1 MAETEHH
8 EHVRT
13 QEALE
18 TLTKWGRDPGTDGG
32 ENIVFSVARQGT
44 PSDAFLAAGDCTPFT
59 PSGSRGTLNGQPSG
73 SGGAPAACFVGFGG
87 PGGPPTVTQ
96 VPCTFSFDLNAGK
109 VTLAGAF
116 PNLPPSLDFRVEFG
130 KEFDGGGGENILF
143 YSEQTSDHAGY
154 VITIELVAA
163 S

>member
-44 PSDAFLAAGDCTPFT
+44 PSDAFLATGDCTPFT
-59 PSGSRGTLNGQPSG
+59 PSGSRGTLNGQP
-73 SGGAPAACFVGFGG
+73 PG
-87 PGGPPTVTQ
+87 PEARLRRASSPSA
-96 VPCTFSFDLNAGK
+96 VPEARR
-109 VTLAGAF
+109 
-116 PNLPPSLDFRVEFG
+116 P
-130 KEFDGGGGENILF
+130 
-143 YSEQTSDHAGY
+143 
-154 VITIELVAA
+154 
-163 S
+163 